1 VEGSTGSVSPT
12 PANGA
17 GAVYGAVYGTEGS
30 PDNYGHMTE
39 TTAVLFVVLCAGAG
53 FVVAAVRRRN
63 ARKDLAARWERI
75 SQQREA
81 LRSQG
86 FYLVQAVH
94 VYQRARAGGSKA
106 WVTWCDTGARQDT
119 WFDDWY
125 APQGAFILM
134 KGRGGYGPHNR
145 NPQVLYVN
153 QVADWVPAHA
163 PQAWQKHQ
171 DNLRKGK

>member
-1 VEGSTGSVSPT
+1 
-12 PANGA
+12 
-17 GAVYGAVYGTEGS
+17 
-30 PDNYGHMTE
+30 MTE
-39 TTAVLFVVLCAGAG
+39 TMAVLFVVLCAGAG

-63 ARKDLAARWERI
+63 ARKDQADLAARWERI

-81 LRSQG
+81 LRFQG
-86 FYLVQAVH
+86 FYLVQAVP